1 MTTKQQT
8 ETKKRTKNVIPYYAV
23 IVLASIA
30 VMVMTVFSPVWNQF
44 PVEITEQVSVIALT
58 EAGAV
63 VETSYGVP
71 GIIDRHDV
79 APGQT
84 IDITY
89 QVPVKFLQEWDA
101 GLRVQEAL
109 KSYTP

>member
-1 MTTKQQT
+1 MSTKQQT
-8 ETKKRTKNVIPYYAV
+8 ETKKRTRNVMPYYAV
-23 IVLASIA
+23 VVLAGIA
-30 VMVMTVFSPVWNQF
+30 IMVMTVFTPVWDEF
-44 PVEITEQVSVIALT
+44 PVEITEQVSVILVT
-58 EAGAV
+58 DAGAV

-71 GIIDRHDV
+71 RIIDRHDV
-79 APGQT
+79 EPGQT

-89 QVPVKFLQEWDA
+89 QVPAKFLKEWDA